1 MSEGNGVAKPTEFD
15 LIAEIR
21 RDVDAEMRMMD
32 RRFGLIE
39 TALNGRL
46 DMLSDQVKRGLA
58 NDERILS
65 EIKTLSGYFVH
76 VLDRVLEI
84 EKRLGADVV
93 ETEPKR
99 RKAGRK

>member
-1 MSEGNGVAKPTEFD
+1 MSEGNGATDSTEFD

-21 RDVDAEMRMMD
+21 RDVAAELRTMD

-39 TALNGRL
+39 TALNDRL

-58 NDERILS
+58 NDERILG
-65 EIKTLSGYFVH
+65 ELKTLSGYFVH

-84 EKRLGADVV
+84 EKRLGADAL
-93 ETEPKR
+93 EAEPKR
-99 RKAGRK
+99 RKAGKK